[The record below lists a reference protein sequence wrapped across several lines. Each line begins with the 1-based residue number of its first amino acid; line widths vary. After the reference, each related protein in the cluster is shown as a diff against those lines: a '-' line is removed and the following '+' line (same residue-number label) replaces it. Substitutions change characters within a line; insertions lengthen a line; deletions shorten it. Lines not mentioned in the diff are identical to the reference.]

1 MKQLLLSFL
10 FLLFFVSIKSQNTLL
25 WSNDMSTAGD
35 WTITNTSVPSTYEW
49 YHQDGSNL
57 STPAA
62 SGDFASTTASNGFFM
77 VNSAAAAG
85 NADGNGTPIVTDVT
99 ITAPI
104 DLSATNTV
112 TSQAEMFVTLT
123 FEHNFSYWYDIREV
137 HVSGDGGANWTVFP
151 ISNASGNLTGAMQSN
166 SGNPEVTTVN
176 ISSVAGGSNNV
187 LVRFHYDDQDL
198 WTWYWVVDDIKIN
211 VQDANDL
218 AEVTSYFGSNGL
230 PYYSIPT
237 SQIAPIDF
245 YSVVSNAGAADQTN
259 SIVTVDVNAGTF
271 TGTSAGMTLA
281 QGATDTLN
289 VTAQYTPAAAVGSHA
304 ITYSISAALSDD
316 NPADNVAID
325 SFAVTNY
332 IYARDRG
339 VYEGQGGG
347 EDVATTG
354 DFAFEAGNDFQ
365 IFADQQAFGIDV
377 VIGTGTPSGTII
389 YGKIYEWVGSYYNYL
404 DETFEYIVT
413 SNDVLNNANITLP
426 LFTAPTLNAGSKYL
440 VVVGCYYEFYF
451 GESGYS
457 PNQTSFILYG
467 GLNGPGG
474 QYYTNNTPMVRLNF
488 EPCSSSSSIA
498 ETVCDTYTAPS
509 GAVYSST
516 GIYTDTILNAVF
528 CDSVITIDLTVN
540 YSSSL
545 TLNETACGSYTL
557 NNQTYTSSG
566 TFTQT
571 LTNAVGC
578 DSTINLVLTILS
590 PYPLAFQAN
599 PTAGT
604 TPLNVIFDNQ
614 TPNLS
619 NYNFTWS
626 FGDGTVM
633 QDNGSFVSHTYQS
646 DGTWDVMLIAEDITT
661 GCTDTLF
668 NNGYIF
674 STGGTPCGHAA
685 TITQSGPITACLS
698 DSIFLSCNTDPNFTY
713 QWQLNGFPI
722 GGATASTYY
731 PSQAG
736 SYMVVITDNN
746 CPVFSSTIQVTIN
759 TFNAPTISGT
769 GSISSCTGGSI
780 TLSVPDDYISYL
792 WSSGG
797 TDTSEVVTSS
807 GDYTVTVT
815 NSVGCEA
822 TSSIYSVNASL
833 IPTQEI
839 CIVTVDSASAHNL
852 VVWEKPIV
860 AGIDS
865 FIVYREMGT
874 NNYMPI
880 GSVAYDSLSQFVD
893 TANGINPNVTSY
905 RYKVSILDTCGTESN
920 LSYYHETMHLSIN
933 QGIGGE
939 VNLIWDEYE
948 GFPIVYYYILRDS
961 TANGNWEVLD
971 SVSSNNFIYTDLN
984 PPVSGVNYVI
994 EVLPPNIC
1002 TSTKAQDHNSTRS
1015 NRVIVNGGGAAPVTD
1030 FISSATQIVSGSS
1043 IDFSDESL
1051 NDPTTWSWNFYGA
1064 TPSASTA
1071 QNPTNIIYNNVGLYD
1086 VRLIVGNANGIDT
1099 LIKANYIEVSSSGGA
1114 APTSGF
1120 VASATQISE
1129 GSSINFLDQS
1139 QNNPTSWT
1147 WLFDGGNPAFSN
1159 DQLPTGIV
1167 YNAVGIYD
1175 VTLVT
1180 SNSSGIDT
1188 LIKEAYI
1195 NVTASTLI
1203 TENGVSNLSIY
1214 PNPTS
1219 DQITIDIKGYYGDVN
1234 VEVYDLQGRLLE
1246 TTTNTKVSLK
1256 KHAKGIYVLKVS
1268 YGEITEEVRVVRE

>member
-1 MKQLLLSFL
+1 M
-10 FLLFFVSIKSQNTLL
+10 TR
-25 WSNDMSTAGD
+25 
-35 WTITNTSVPSTYEW
+35 TI
-49 YHQDGSNL
+49 NL
-57 STPAA
+57 NPYI
-62 SGDFASTTASNGFFM
+62 
-77 VNSAAAAG
+77 AG
-85 NADGNGTPIVTDVT
+85 NAGSVWIRFSLDFRISAIQLSLDILWMVIDDVNIVTKSD
-99 ITAPI
+99 
-104 DLSATNTV
+104 
-112 TSQAEMFVTLT
+112 
-123 FEHNFSYWYDIREV
+123 
-137 HVSGDGGANWTVFP
+137 
-151 ISNASGNLTGAMQSN
+151 
-166 SGNPEVTTVN
+166 
-176 ISSVAGGSNNV
+176 
-187 LVRFHYDDQDL
+187 
-198 WTWYWVVDDIKIN
+198 
-211 VQDANDL
+211 NDL
-218 AEVTSYFGSNGL
+218 IATSSAWGSLGL
-230 PYYSIPT
+230 HYYQIPQT
-237 SQIAPIDF
+237 QVAPIDF
-245 YSVVSNAGAADQTN
+245 SSTVLNNGINTQTNVQLTTDVTGAAAFN
-259 SIVTVDVNAGTF
+259 E
-271 TGTSAGMTLA
+271 TSALGVSLA
-281 QGATDTLN
+281 AGATDSLDLSTQFTPSAIGTYNFTWSVSSDQVDDVPLN
-289 VTAQYTPAAAVGSHA
+289 
-304 ITYSISAALSDD
+304 
-316 NPADNVAID
+316 NVLTGE
-325 SFAVTNY
+325 SFEVTNY

-347 EDVATTG
+347 EDGG
-354 DFAFEAGNDFQ
+354 DYAFEAGNYFQ
-365 IFADQQAFGIDV
+365 IFADQQAFAIDV
-377 VIGTGTPSGTII
+377 VIGAGTPNGTII
-389 YGKIYEWVGSYYNYL
+389 YGKIYEFDSIVNDFVFI

-413 SNDVLNNANITLP
+413 SNDVLSNANITLP
-426 LFTAPTLNAGSKYL
+426 LTTAPTLNAGSKYL
-440 VVVGCYYEFYF
+440 VVVGCYSEFYY
-451 GESGYS
+451 GESGFS
-457 PNQTSFILYG
+457 EPQTSFLMYG
-467 GLNGPGG
+467 GVGGFGG

-566 TFTQT
+566 TYAQI
-571 LTNAVGC
+571 LTNAAGC
-578 DSTINLVLTILS
+578 DSTITLDLTINNNQF
-590 PYPLAFQAN
+590 PLAFQAN

-626 FGDGTVM
+626 FGDGTVV

-674 STGGTPCGHAA
+674 STGGTPCGHVA
-685 TITQSGPITACLS
+685 TISQSGPITACLS

-722 GGATASTYY
+722 SGATDQTYY
-731 PSQAG
+731 PAQSG

-759 TFNAPTISGT
+759 TFTAPSISGA
-769 GSISSCTGGSI
+769 GSISSCSGGSM

-815 NSVGCEA
+815 NVSGCQA
-822 TSSIYSVNASL
+822 TSSVYSINASL

-920 LSYYHETMHLSIN
+920 LSYYHETMHLSTN

-961 TANGNWEVLD
+961 T
-971 SVSSNNFIYTDLN
+971 
-984 PPVSGVNYVI
+984 
-994 EVLPPNIC
+994 
-1002 TSTKAQDHNSTRS
+1002 STWQL
-1015 NRVIVNGGGAAPVTD
+1015 GGA
-1030 FISSATQIVSGSS
+1030 
-1043 IDFSDESL
+1043 
-1051 NDPTTWSWNFYGA
+1051 
-1064 TPSASTA
+1064 
-1071 QNPTNIIYNNVGLYD
+1071 
-1086 VRLIVGNANGIDT
+1086 
-1099 LIKANYIEVSSSGGA
+1099 
-1114 APTSGF
+1114 
-1120 VASATQISE
+1120 
-1129 GSSINFLDQS
+1129 
-1139 QNNPTSWT
+1139 
-1147 WLFDGGNPAFSN
+1147 
-1159 DQLPTGIV
+1159 
-1167 YNAVGIYD
+1167 
-1175 VTLVT
+1175 
-1180 SNSSGIDT
+1180 
-1188 LIKEAYI
+1188 
-1195 NVTASTLI
+1195 
-1203 TENGVSNLSIY
+1203 
-1214 PNPTS
+1214 
-1219 DQITIDIKGYYGDVN
+1219 
-1234 VEVYDLQGRLLE
+1234 
-1246 TTTNTKVSLK
+1246 
-1256 KHAKGIYVLKVS
+1256 
-1268 YGEITEEVRVVRE
+1268 

>member
-1 MKQLLLSFL
+1 MKKILLSFL
-10 FLLFFVSIKSQNTLL
+10 FLLFFVSIKSQNALL
-25 WSNDMSTAGD
+25 WSNDMSNASD
-35 WTITNTSVPSTYEW
+35 WVITNTSVPSTNEW
-49 YHQDGSNL
+49 YHQDGSDL
-57 STPAA
+57 STPAGL
-62 SGDFASTTASNGFFM
+62 GDFASTTASNGFFM
-77 VNSAAAAG
+77 LSSNDAPG
-85 NADGNGTPIVTDVT
+85 NTDGDGTPIVTDLT
-99 ITAPI
+99 IAAPI
-104 DLSATNTV
+104 DLSATNVV
-112 TSQAEMFVTLT
+112 TGQAEMFVTLT
-123 FEHNFSYWYDIREV
+123 FEHNFRWWQDIREV

-151 ISNASGNLTGAMQSN
+151 ISDANGNLTGAMGQSTD
-166 SGNPEVTTVN
+166 NPEVTTVN

-187 LVRFHYDDQDL
+187 LVRFHYDDQDF
-198 WTWYWVVDDIKIN
+198 WGWYWVVDDVKIN
-211 VQDANDL
+211 VLTANDL

-230 PYYSIPT
+230 PYFSIPT

-245 YSVVSNAGAADQTN
+245 YSVVSNVGYADQTN

-289 VTAQYTPAAAVGSHA
+289 VTTQYTPAALVGSHA
-304 ITYSISAALSDD
+304 IAYSISAALSDD
-316 NPADNVAID
+316 NPSDNVAID

-347 EDVATTG
+347 EFGSTG
-354 DFAFEAGNDFQ
+354 DYDFEAGNDFQ

-377 VIGTGTPSGTII
+377 VIGSGTPSGTII
-389 YGKIYEWVGSYYNYL
+389 YGKIYEWDGSDYNYL
-404 DETFEYIVT
+404 DESEEYVVT
-413 SNDVLNNANITLP
+413 SNDVLSNANITLP
-426 LFTAPTLNAGSKYL
+426 LSTAPTLNAGSKYL
-440 VVVGCYYEFYF
+440 VVVGCYSEFYY

-457 PNQTSFILYG
+457 PNQTSFVLYG
-467 GLNGPGG
+467 GWGG
-474 QYYTNNTPMVRLNF
+474 SGAQYYTNNTPMVRLNF

-540 YSSSL
+540 YSFSL

-557 NNQTYTSSG
+557 NGQTYNSSG
-566 TFTQT
+566 TYTQT
-571 LTNAVGC
+571 LTNAAGC
-578 DSTINLVLTILS
+578 DSTITLDLTINNNQF
-590 PYPLAFQAN
+590 PLAFQAN

-626 FGDGTVM
+626 FGDGTVV

-674 STGGTPCGHAA
+674 STGGTPCGHVA
-685 TITQSGPITACLS
+685 TISQSGPITACLS

-722 GGATASTYY
+722 SGATDQTYY
-731 PSQAG
+731 PSQSG

-759 TFNAPTISGT
+759 TFTAPTISGA
-769 GSISSCTGGSI
+769 GSISSCSGGSM

-815 NSVGCEA
+815 NVSGCQA
-822 TSSIYSVNASL
+822 TSSVYSINASL

-880 GSVAYDSLSQFVD
+880 GSVAYDSLSQFLD
-893 TANGINPNVTSY
+893 TTNGINPNVTSY

-920 LSYYHETMHLSIN
+920 LSYYHETMHLSTN

-984 PPVSGVNYVI
+984 PPLSGVNYVI
-994 EVLPPNIC
+994 EVIPPNTC

-1015 NRVIVNGGGAAPVTD
+1015 NRASIVGGGSQGI
-1030 FISSATQIVSGSS
+1030 FQH
-1043 IDFSDESL
+1043 
-1051 NDPTTWSWNFYGA
+1051 
-1064 TPSASTA
+1064 
-1071 QNPTNIIYNNVGLYD
+1071 PTNNV
-1086 VRLIVGNANGIDT
+1086 
-1099 LIKANYIEVSSSGGA
+1099 
-1114 APTSGF
+1114 
-1120 VASATQISE
+1120 
-1129 GSSINFLDQS
+1129 
-1139 QNNPTSWT
+1139 
-1147 WLFDGGNPAFSN
+1147 
-1159 DQLPTGIV
+1159 
-1167 YNAVGIYD
+1167 
-1175 VTLVT
+1175 
-1180 SNSSGIDT
+1180 
-1188 LIKEAYI
+1188 
-1195 NVTASTLI
+1195 NV
-1203 TENGVSNLSIY
+1203 Y

-1219 DQITIDIKGYYGDVN
+1219 DQITIDIKGYNGNVN

-1246 TTTNTKVSLK
+1246 TTKNTIVSLK

-1268 YGEITEEVRVVRE
+1268 YGEITEEVRVVRD

>member
-1 MKQLLLSFL
+1 MGWE
-10 FLLFFVSIKSQNTLL
+10 SI
-25 WSNDMSTAGD
+25 D
-35 WTITNTSVPSTYEW
+35 
-49 YHQDGSNL
+49 
-57 STPAA
+57 
-62 SGDFASTTASNGFFM
+62 
-77 VNSAAAAG
+77 
-85 NADGNGTPIVTDVT
+85 
-99 ITAPI
+99 
-104 DLSATNTV
+104 
-112 TSQAEMFVTLT
+112 
-123 FEHNFSYWYDIREV
+123 
-137 HVSGDGGANWTVFP
+137 
-151 ISNASGNLTGAMQSN
+151 
-166 SGNPEVTTVN
+166 
-176 ISSVAGGSNNV
+176 
-187 LVRFHYDDQDL
+187 
-198 WTWYWVVDDIKIN
+198 
-211 VQDANDL
+211 
-218 AEVTSYFGSNGL
+218 
-230 PYYSIPT
+230 
-237 SQIAPIDF
+237 
-245 YSVVSNAGAADQTN
+245 
-259 SIVTVDVNAGTF
+259 
-271 TGTSAGMTLA
+271 
-281 QGATDTLN
+281 
-289 VTAQYTPAAAVGSHA
+289 
-304 ITYSISAALSDD
+304 
-316 NPADNVAID
+316 
-325 SFAVTNY
+325 
-332 IYARDRG
+332 
-339 VYEGQGGG
+339 
-347 EDVATTG
+347 
-354 DFAFEAGNDFQ
+354 NDFVF
-365 IFADQQAFGIDV
+365 I
-377 VIGTGTPSGTII
+377 
-389 YGKIYEWVGSYYNYL
+389 

-413 SNDVLNNANITLP
+413 SNDVLSNANITLP
-426 LFTAPTLNAGSKYL
+426 LITAPTLNAGSKYL
-440 VVVGCYYEFYF
+440 VVVGCYSEFYY

-457 PNQTSFILYG
+457 PNLKQVSSCMVELD
-467 GLNGPGG
+467 GPGG